1 MEREERAHLRHTWA
15 HPQNNFLILECFSSE
30 RGHAGDE
37 RAHPNI
43 SFFRA
48 QTQTQS
54 QTQHVERSPSCRT
67 PWHLR
72 VAALSGSSQNFSGLR
87 CYDRNDD
94 RGMARDARANLR
106 RRGLDLRHRA
116 LELRLHRLL
125 ERIACAQEH
134 KAAIRSFCAS
144 HGASQQQPH
153 HHRRVS

>member
-1 MEREERAHLRHTWA
+1 MGTPTEY
-15 HPQNNFLILECFSSE
+15 FLISECFSSE

-54 QTQHVERSPSCRT
+54 QTQHVEVTVVSDT
-67 PWHLR
+67 M
-72 VAALSGSSQNFSGLR
+72 AALSGSSQNFSGLR

-94 RGMARDARANLR
+94 RGMARDASANLR

-125 ERIACAQEH
+125 ERIACRNQGGH
-134 KAAIRSFCAS
+134 SFVLCFTRCKSTTAPPP
-144 HGASQQQPH
+144 QT
-153 HHRRVS
+153 RVLTTAVAHLA

>member
-1 MEREERAHLRHTWA
+1 MGTPTEY
-15 HPQNNFLILECFSSE
+15 FLISECFSSE

-54 QTQHVERSPSCRT
+54 QTQHVEVTVVSDT
-67 PWHLR
+67 M
-72 VAALSGSSQNFSGLR
+72 AALSGSSQNFSGLR

-94 RGMARDARANLR
+94 RGMARDASANLR

-125 ERIACAQEH
+125 ERIACAGT